1 MLSEHRVVFADAR
14 DLGFLPARSIDLA
27 LTSPPYPMIEMWDGL
42 FASLSPR
49 AGQALREGD
58 GRAAFEAM
66 HRELDAVWAELYRVL
81 RPGGLACLNVGDA
94 TRSIGGSFQMF
105 PNHARVLAACAS
117 LGFQVLPEILWRK
130 PTNSPTK
137 FVGSG
142 MHPAG
147 AYVTLEHEWILVLR
161 KEGLR
166 RFAGPEERRKRRES
180 SYFWEER
187 NLWFSDVWE
196 LTGARQRAASGA
208 PRARSG
214 AFPFEI
220 AYRLVHMFSVRGDRV
235 LDPFLGS
242 GTTLLAAMAGAR
254 HSVGVELDPGFGPS
268 IRQAVAG
275 VTAQANRRIAA
286 RLQEHLAF
294 VQDRAA
300 QGRPAAYTNRAYG
313 FPVITRQETELTLP
327 YLTEVRAEGEDRWTV
342 EHAELPTLAPPLPL
356 QGELSREGGPRALP
370 R

>member
-1 MLSEHRVVFADAR
+1 MLSEHRLVFADAR
-14 DLGFLPARSIDLA
+14 DLGFLPAQSIDLVV
-27 LTSPPYPMIEMWDGL
+27 TSPPYPMIEMWDGL
-42 FASLSPR
+42 FASLSPQ
-49 AGQALREGD
+49 AGRALREGD

-66 HRELDAVWAELYRVL
+66 HRELDTVWTELYRVL

-94 TRSIGGSFQMF
+94 TRSIGESFQMF
-105 PNHARVLAACAS
+105 PNHARVLAACVS

-130 PTNSPTK
+130 PTNAPTK
-137 FVGSG
+137 FLGSG

-161 KEGLR
+161 KDGLR
-166 RFAGPEERRKRRES
+166 RFESPEERRKRRES

-196 LTGARQRAASGA
+196 LTGARQQAAAGA

-242 GTTLLAAMAGAR
+242 GITLLAAMAGAR
-254 HSVGVELDPGFGPS
+254 HSVGVELDQGLGPA
-268 IRQAVAG
+268 IRKAVAG
-275 VTAQANRRIAA
+275 VVEEANRRIAA

-294 VQDRAA
+294 VRRRVE
-300 QGRPAAYTNRAYG
+300 QGRPPAYINRPYG

-327 YLTEVRAEGEDRWTV
+327 CLTGVRAEGEDHWTV
-342 EHAELPTLAPPLPL
+342 EYAEVQRHLNLADGPAAPPH
-356 QGELSREGGPRALP
+356 
-370 R
+370 

>member
-14 DLGFLPARSIDLA
+14 DLGFLPAQSIDLVV
-27 LTSPPYPMIEMWDGL
+27 TSPPYPMIEMWDGL
-42 FASLSPR
+42 FASLSPQ
-49 AGQALREGD
+49 AALALREGD

-105 PNHARVLAACAS
+105 PNHARVLQACTF

-130 PTNSPTK
+130 PTNAPTK

-161 KEGLR
+161 KDGLR
-166 RFAGPEERRKRRES
+166 RFESPEERRKRRES

-196 LTGARQRAASGA
+196 LTGARQRAAAGA

-220 AYRLVHMFSVRGDRV
+220 PYRLVHMFSVRGDRV

-254 HSVGVELDPGFGPS
+254 HSVGVEIDSGFGPA
-268 IRQAVAG
+268 IRQAACG
-275 VTAQANRRIAA
+275 AAAEANRRIAA
-286 RLQEHLAF
+286 RLQKHLAF
-294 VQDRAA
+294 VRERAE
-300 QGRPAAYTNRAYG
+300 QGRPPAYINRAYG

-327 YLTEVRAEGEDRWTV
+327 YLTGVRVEGEDRWTV
-342 EHAELPTLAPPLPL
+342 EYAEIPALNLAD
-356 QGELSREGGPRALP
+356 GPAAPAR
-370 R
+370 